1 MLANTENVEIS
12 SGVEEDPT
20 HPLDGSALD
29 RLTLAMDQFTLSL
42 LSTTRHHEQLSDFQV
57 RSFLDTVLIIMTF
70 ACYRQQVSK
79 ALLQAGTS
87 QKGHEHLLT
96 LLRDQSHKETSSKG
110 EAPLECRR
118 PLRGRGGGKRIRSC
132 LCQKLTVWNFSKG
145 SFSRLP
151 ALE

>member
-87 QKGHEHLLT
+87 QKGHEPLT
-96 LLRDQSHKETSSKG
+96 LLPDQSHKVTSKG
-110 EAPLECRR
+110 GVPLECPR
-118 PLRGRGGGKRIRSC
+118 PLRGRGGGKRP
-132 LCQKLTVWNFSKG
+132 
-145 SFSRLP
+145 SRL
-151 ALE
+151 L